1 MPWMITLH
9 VVFLLIWSAALVYMP
24 RLFIKEAL
32 SESVEERQQGYVMQR
47 ALYARVMTPSALLT
61 VLAGSYL
68 LFRQGF
74 AGGWLP
80 VKLVLVMLM
89 VFFHIYCGMLMAGLR
104 HHQVRH
110 RPLFYHALPAIPVL
124 LITGVVALV
133 VAKPF

>member
-1 MPWMITLH
+1 MPWMIALH
-9 VVFLLIWSAALVYMP
+9 IVFLIIWSAALVYMP

-32 SESVEERQQGYVMQR
+32 SDSMEERQQGYVMQR

-61 VLAGSYL
+61 VLAGGYL
-68 LFRQGF
+68 LFEQGF
-74 AGGWLP
+74 LGGWLP

-89 VFFHIYCGMLMAGLR
+89 VFFHVYCGMLMTELR

-110 RPLFYHALPAIPVL
+110 RPLFYRALPAIPAL

>member
-1 MPWMITLH
+1 MPWMIALH
-9 VVFLLIWSAALVYMP
+9 IVFVLIWSAALVYMP

-32 SESVEERQQGYVMQR
+32 SESAEERQQGYVMQR

-61 VLAGSYL
+61 VLAGGYL

-74 AGGWLP
+74 MGGWLP

-89 VFFHIYCGMLMAGLR
+89 VFFHVYCGMLMADLR
-104 HHQVRH
+104 RQHVRR
-110 RPLFYHALPAIPVL
+110 RPFFYRALPAIPVL
-124 LITGVVALV
+124 LITGVVVLV